1 MPQSVEEFEH
11 HGGLC
16 PYLSICEV
24 GRVDVAALQVVTAS
38 MARFGAGTQEQH
50 SFPSSLKFNLNI
62 VTSEGY
68 FNVSRRTIEST
79 SYNDEK
85 PSGGMIWMI
94 PKDVYNLLIAFVDK

>member
-62 VTSEGY
+62 VSSEGH
-68 FNVSRRTIEST
+68 FNVSYRQIEPT
-79 SYNDEK
+79 YNDDK
-85 PSGGMIWMI
+85 PINRLAVTSG
-94 PKDVYNLLIAFVDK
+94 